1 VQLICAMN
9 PCPCGY
15 LGDKAGECSCSADRV
30 ARYRGKISGPLLD
43 RIDLQIEV
51 GRPPKE
57 LLRAGAEPGESSTDV
72 AERVLRAR
80 EIQARRNGV
89 CNARLEGKMTEKYCA
104 LTPGCLALLEEAV
117 DQFNLSARAYQ
128 RVLRVSRTI
137 ADLAGMPDIA
147 PPHIAEALSLRTL
160 DKKRS

>member
-1 VQLICAMN
+1 
-9 PCPCGY
+9 
-15 LGDKAGECSCSADRV
+15 LGDKAGDCSCSADRV

-57 LLRAGAEPGESSTDV
+57 VLRAGAEPGESSADV
-72 AERVLRAR
+72 AQRVLRAR
-80 EIQARRNGV
+80 EIQAQRNGV
-89 CNARLEGKMTEKYCA
+89 CNARLEARMTERYCA
-104 LTPGCLALLEEAV
+104 LTPGGLALLEEAV
-117 DQFNLSARAYQ
+117 DQFKLSARAYQ

-137 ADLAGMPDIA
+137 ADLEGTSDIA

-160 DKKRS
+160 DKRTRL